1 MPEIR
6 IVSVRQAKLATS
18 SRWKSGPGKGSAL
31 GSECCVGEL

>member
-18 SRWKSGPGKGSAL
+18 SRWKSGPG
-31 GSECCVGEL
+31 